1 MRHPR
6 PEQGMEIKWLED
18 FISLAN
24 TLSFSRAAEERH
36 VTQSAFSRRIKQ
48 LETWLG
54 VPLVDRATF
63 PAHLTQAGQ
72 DFLSVAQETVTNLY
86 RTRNDI
92 REKQGIKAN
101 TLSFAALHTLSITFF
116 PRWLQSI
123 EPRFGA
129 LSTRLSADNSSMEG
143 FVNSLTEGESDFL
156 LIYAHPAVP
165 VMIDEARF
173 AYRTLGRENIIP
185 ISAPD
190 SEGRPLHR
198 IDGSGN
204 PVRYLAYGPGAFF
217 GHALTSLFEHR
228 PLGRTPVYE
237 NTMSEGLKAMAL
249 AGWGLAWIPE
259 SIIVDDLA
267 AKRIVRAGDL
277 SWDLSVDIRLYRFL
291 ANDRPIV
298 RRFWNLLEA

>member
-1 MRHPR
+1 
-6 PEQGMEIKWLED
+6 MEIKWLED

-24 TLSFSRAAEERH
+24 TLSFSRSAEERH

-54 VPLVDRATF
+54 VILVDRATF
-63 PAHLTQAGQ
+63 PAHLTPAGQ
-72 DFLSVAQETVTNLY
+72 DFLPVAREVVANLY

-92 REKQGIKAN
+92 RGSQGIKAN
-101 TLSFAALHTLSITFF
+101 TISFASLHTLSITFF

-123 EPRFGA
+123 EPRFGP
-129 LSTRLSADNSSMEG
+129 LSTRLSADNSSMES

-185 ISAPD
+185 VSAPALD
-190 SEGRPLHR
+190 GRPLHK
-198 IDGSGN
+198 IDGSGS

-217 GHALTSLFEHR
+217 GHALASLFEQR
-228 PLGRTPVYE
+228 SLERIPVYE

-267 AKRIVRAGDL
+267 AGRIVRAGDP
-277 SWDLSVDIRLYRFL
+277 SWDLSVEIRLYRFL

-298 RRFWNLLEA
+298 TRFWSLLDT

>member
-1 MRHPR
+1 
-6 PEQGMEIKWLED
+6 MEIKWLED

-54 VPLVDRATF
+54 TPLVDRATF
-63 PAHLTQAGQ
+63 PAHLTQAGH
-72 DFLSVAQETVTNLY
+72 DFLQVAQETVTNLY

-92 REKQGIKAN
+92 REKQGIRAN

-116 PRWLQSI
+116 PRWLQSL

-129 LSTRLSADNSSMEG
+129 VSTRLSADNSSMEG

-190 SEGRPLHR
+190 TEGRPLHR
-198 IDGSGN
+198 IRDSGN
-204 PVRYLAYGPGAFF
+204 PVRYLAYGPGAFI
-217 GHALTSLFEHR
+217 GHALTRLFEHR
-228 PLGRTPVYE
+228 PLDRTLVYE

-267 AKRIVRAGDL
+267 AKRIVRAGDP

-298 RRFWNLLEA
+298 RRFWNLLET

>member
-1 MRHPR
+1 
-6 PEQGMEIKWLED
+6 MEIKWLED

-24 TLSFSRAAEERH
+24 TLSFSRSAEERH

-48 LETWLG
+48 LETWVG

-72 DFLSVAQETVTNLY
+72 DFLPVAQEVVSNLY
-86 RTRNDI
+86 RARNDV
-92 REKQGIKAN
+92 RGNQGIKAN

-129 LSTRLSADNSSMEG
+129 LSTRLSADNSSMES

-173 AYRTLGRENIIP
+173 AYKTLGRESIIP
-185 ISAPD
+185 VSAPD
-190 SEGRPLHR
+190 PEGRPLHR
-198 IDGSGN
+198 IDETGQ

-217 GHALTSLFEHR
+217 GHALTSLFQQR
-228 PLGRTPVYE
+228 PLERIPVYE
-237 NTMSEGLKAMAL
+237 NTMSEGLKAMAV

-259 SIIVDDLA
+259 SILVDDLA
-267 AKRIVRAGDL
+267 AGRVVRAGAP

-291 ANDRPIV
+291 ANERPIV
-298 RRFWNLLEA
+298 KRFWSALEA

>member
-1 MRHPR
+1 
-6 PEQGMEIKWLED
+6 MEIKWLED
-18 FISLAN
+18 FISLAS

-48 LETWLG
+48 LETWVG
-54 VPLVDRATF
+54 VSLVDRATF
-63 PAHLTQAGQ
+63 PAQLTQAGQ
-72 DFLSVAQETVTNLY
+72 DFLPVAQEVVASLY
-86 RTRNDI
+86 RTRNDV
-92 REKQGIKAN
+92 RASQGIKAN

-129 LSTRLSADNSSMEG
+129 LSTRLSADNSSMES
-143 FVNSLTEGESDFL
+143 FVSSLTEGESDFL
-156 LIYAHPAVP
+156 LIYAHSAVP

-173 AYRTLGRENIIP
+173 AYKTLGRENIIP
-185 ISAPD
+185 VSAPD
-190 SEGRPLHR
+190 SAGLPLHR
-198 IDGSGN
+198 LDESGK

-217 GHALTSLFEHR
+217 GHALTGLFKQR
-228 PLGRTPVYE
+228 PLERVTIYE

-267 AKRIVRAGDL
+267 ANRIVRAGDP
-277 SWDLSVDIRLYRFL
+277 SWDLSVDIRLYRFI

-298 RRFWNLLEA
+298 TRFWNLLES

>member
-1 MRHPR
+1 
-6 PEQGMEIKWLED
+6 MEIKWLED

-48 LETWLG
+48 LETWIG

-72 DFLSVAQETVTNLY
+72 DFLPVAQEVVANLY
-86 RTRNDI
+86 RTRNDV
-92 REKQGIKAN
+92 RGSQGIKAN

-116 PRWLQSI
+116 PRWLQGI

-143 FVNSLTEGESDFL
+143 FINSLTEGESDFL

-173 AYRTLGRENIIP
+173 AYKTLGRENIIP
-185 ISAPD
+185 VSAPD
-190 SEGRPLHR
+190 PEGRALHR
-198 IDGSGN
+198 IDEGSK

-217 GHALTSLFEHR
+217 GHALTSLFEQR
-228 PLGRTPVYE
+228 PLERTTIYE

-267 AKRIVRAGDL
+267 AKRIVRAGDP
-277 SWDLSVDIRLYRFL
+277 SWDLNVDVRLYRFL